1 MQVQFSP
8 FKDGFQLDFA
18 GRTVLRHDSQCP
30 ALVIARGKP
39 SVEMYR
45 GNFRIEDAPCDTITP
60 TDWRIDDGEVLLLH
74 DGAPVARIALDQA
87 ALTFQALDPAFDRLW
102 VHFHAEPGET
112 IWGGGEQMS
121 YLALNGRRFPM
132 WTSEPGVGRDKTT

>member
-30 ALVIARGKP
+30 ALVIARGNP

-60 TDWRIDDGEVLLLH
+60 TDWR
-74 DGAPVARIALDQA
+74 
-87 ALTFQALDPAFDRLW
+87 DR
-102 VHFHAEPGET
+102 
-112 IWGGGEQMS
+112 
-121 YLALNGRRFPM
+121 
-132 WTSEPGVGRDKTT
+132 